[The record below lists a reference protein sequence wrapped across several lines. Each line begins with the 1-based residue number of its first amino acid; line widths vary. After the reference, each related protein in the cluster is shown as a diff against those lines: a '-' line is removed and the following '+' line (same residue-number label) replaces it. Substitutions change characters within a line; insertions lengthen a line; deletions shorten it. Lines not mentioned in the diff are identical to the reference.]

1 VNTILKERWF
11 SLSDEDKKTWKRWE
25 QWDAKRYAHHML
37 IFTNAKDH
45 NDFEE
50 SNKSEADAS
59 EIIHVP
65 KKRKIPDEAEAAS
78 HRDPLTSIPK
88 KSRH

>member
-1 VNTILKERWF
+1 
-11 SLSDEDKKTWKRWE
+11 
-25 QWDAKRYAHHML
+25 ML
-37 IFTNAKDH
+37 IFMNAKDH
-45 NDFEE
+45 SNFEE

-65 KKRKIPDEAEAAS
+65 KKCKIPDKVEVAS

>member
-1 VNTILKERWF
+1 
-11 SLSDEDKKTWKRWE
+11 
-25 QWDAKRYAHHML
+25 ML

-78 HRDPLTSIPK
+78 HHDPLTSIPK
-88 KSRH
+88 KSRQDKKINC